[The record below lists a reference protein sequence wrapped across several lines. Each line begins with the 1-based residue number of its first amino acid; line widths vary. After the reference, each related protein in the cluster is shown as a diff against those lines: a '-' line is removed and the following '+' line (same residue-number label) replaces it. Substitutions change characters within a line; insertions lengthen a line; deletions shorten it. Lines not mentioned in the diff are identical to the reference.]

1 MLNRI
6 VLIGRLTR
14 DPEVRFTPN
23 GRAVCSFALAVDRN
37 YTSQDGTRETDFINI
52 VVWGKQAE
60 NCGQYLAKGRMAAV
74 DGRLQIRSYDGN
86 DGQKRYITE
95 VVADNVQFLS
105 AREGGSNAGTGYN
118 NSGYGNSGSSFGG
131 GFGGSGA
138 DSSLGGPA
146 DDNMPM
152 TSDDLPF

>member
-14 DPEVRFTPN
+14 DPELRFTPN
-23 GRAVCSFALAVDRN
+23 GRAVCSFTLAVDRN
-37 YTSQDGTRETDFINI
+37 FTSQDGTRETDFINI

-74 DGRLQIRSYDGN
+74 DGRLQIRSFEGN
-86 DGQKRYITE
+86 DGQKRYVTE
-95 VVADNVQFLS
+95 VVADNVRFLS
-105 AREGGSNAGTGYN
+105 SREGGSNAGAGYG
-118 NSGYGNSGSSFGG
+118 NSGYGNAG
-131 GFGGSGA
+131 GFGGSGI
-138 DSSLGGPA
+138 DSGFGAGPA